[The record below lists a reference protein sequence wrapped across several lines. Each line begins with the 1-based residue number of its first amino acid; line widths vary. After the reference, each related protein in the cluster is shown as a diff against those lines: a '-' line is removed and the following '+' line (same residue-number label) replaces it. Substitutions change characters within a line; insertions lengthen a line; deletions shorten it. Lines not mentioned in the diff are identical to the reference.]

1 MNNILAFS
9 DVLQTIFGV
18 VIAILVLLLTITVH
32 EFGHY
37 IVGKLL
43 KFKITEFAIGMGPAI
58 FKKKKKNGEIFSIRI
73 FPLGGFCAFEGED
86 DAGAPGR
93 EKEDKRQVQV
103 FDEVKEEEP
112 EEEAEP
118 QLSENAF
125 NNKKPWQRILV
136 LIAGGVTNIF
146 FAIVIIAITFSI
158 YGHFTLTP
166 GEIAVSSDSLEQS
179 FSLQDGDKIIEIDGR
194 YIYLTTDFIDA
205 LNKKKKGDMVKVL
218 VDADGKKIERQVVL
232 RNDVNSSS
240 MTDYLD
246 AFSALGVATTL
257 ITKTKEGSPF
267 KDDAYIT
274 GLTDGTR
281 IYSLTDL
288 YGHLSK
294 LSSGDKITF
303 DIVLNGEKSQ
313 LEVTVPEGFEEV
325 NVEYETL
332 AEQNAA
338 FKRFF
343 KIDGYYITYDI
354 ESENVK
360 MGFFEGLYRAPLY
373 GLKTMWMT
381 LKSLAGLFNGSVK
394 ISDVSGPV
402 GTISITS
409 QYVRLGFNYALEI
422 MALIGISI
430 GVFNLLP
437 LPALD
442 GGRIVFVVIE
452 WIRGKPVSRKVEAT
466 IHFVGIIV
474 LLAFAVLVDLLKLF

>member
-9 DVLQTIFGV
+9 DVLETVFGV

-93 EKEDKRQVQV
+93 EKEKKDDIQV
-103 FDEVKEEEP
+103 FEEVKEDAAQTEQAP
-112 EEEAEP
+112 E
-118 QLSENAF
+118 LSENAF

-136 LIAGGVTNIF
+136 LMAGGVTNIV
-146 FAIVIIAITFSI
+146 FAIIIIAVTFSI

-166 GEIAVSSDSLEQS
+166 GEIAVSSDSLEQAY
-179 FSLQDGDKIIEIDGR
+179 SLEDGDKIIEIDGK

-205 LNKKKKGDMVKVL
+205 LNGKKKGDMVKVL
-218 VDADGKKIERQVVL
+218 VDANGERLTREVVL
-232 RNDVNSSS
+232 RNDVNSKS
-240 MTDYLD
+240 MTDYTD

-257 ITKTKEGSPF
+257 ITKTSEGSQF

-274 GLTDGTR
+274 GLADGTR
-281 IYSLTDL
+281 IYTLTDL

-294 LSSGDKITF
+294 LTSGDKITF

-313 LEVTVPEGFEEV
+313 LEVTIPEGFEEI

-332 AEQNAA
+332 GEQNAA
-338 FKRFF
+338 FKKFF

-354 ESENVK
+354 KSENVK

-381 LKSLAGLFNGSVK
+381 LKSIGGLFNGSVK

-430 GVFNLLP
+430 GIFNLLP

-442 GGRIVFVVIE
+442 GGRIVFVLIE
-452 WIRGKPVSRKVEAT
+452 WVRGKPINRKVEAI

-474 LLAFAVLVDLLKLF
+474 LLAFAIIVDLLKLF